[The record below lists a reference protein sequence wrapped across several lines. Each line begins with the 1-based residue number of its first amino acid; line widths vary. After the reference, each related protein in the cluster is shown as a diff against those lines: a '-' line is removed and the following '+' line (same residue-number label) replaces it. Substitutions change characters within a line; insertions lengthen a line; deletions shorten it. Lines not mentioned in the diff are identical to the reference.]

1 MRGGSALLTF
11 VAGLTLALTLA
22 VGPALGR
29 PKPAASRASAPKPA
43 ATVNI
48 DNKRPVALLNFEIV
62 MAGKDTKPE
71 VIVGKLEKPLPPGG
85 ATSFPLVGAEG
96 CAFMA
101 RWSFEDIKDSGDV
114 DLCNDAHIVL
124 VD

>member
-1 MRGGSALLTF
+1 MIMAI
-11 VAGLTLALTLA
+11 
-22 VGPALGR
+22 GPALGR
-29 PKPAASRASAPKPA
+29 PKARPPRPAAPKLA
-43 ATVNI
+43 AAVNI
-48 DNKRPVALLNFEIV
+48 ENKRPVPLLSFEIV
-62 MAGKDTKPE
+62 MAGKDKAQE

-85 ATSFPLVGAEG
+85 AASFPLDGAQG
-96 CAFMA
+96 CAFLA

>member
-1 MRGGSALLTF
+1 MPGGRAHSAF
-11 VAGLTLALTLA
+11 VAGTVVAMLAA
-22 VGPALGR
+22 HGPAQAR
-29 PKPAASRASAPKPA
+29 PKSGQSRAAAPKPA

-48 DNKRPVALLNFEIV
+48 ENKRPVPLLSFEIV
-62 MAGKDTKPE
+62 TPGKDKEPE
-71 VIVGKLEKPLPPGG
+71 VIVGKLEKPLPPG
-85 ATSFPLVGAEG
+85 ASASFPLEGAQG
-96 CAFMA
+96 CAFLA

>member
-1 MRGGSALLTF
+1 MSGGSVRIIFA
-11 VAGLTLALTLA
+11 AGLVLATI
-22 VGPALGR
+22 PATVPTMAR
-29 PKPAASRASAPKPA
+29 PRPSPSRPPVPKTAAA
-43 ATVNI
+43 VNI
-48 DNKRPVALLNFEIV
+48 DNKRPVALLSFEIV

-96 CAFMA
+96 CAFLA
-101 RWSFEDIKDSGDV
+101 RWSFEDIKDSGDI

>member
-1 MRGGSALLTF
+1 MFGGSAQI
-11 VAGLTLALTLA
+11 VAAVALSLALLPAT
-22 VGPALGR
+22 GPALGR
-29 PKPAASRASAPKPA
+29 PRPAPSRSAAPKPA

-48 DNKRPVALLNFEIV
+48 DNKRPVALLSFEIV

-85 ATSFPLVGAEG
+85 ATSFPLVGAQG
-96 CAFMA
+96 CAFLV
-101 RWSFEDIKDSGDV
+101 RWSFEDIKDSGDI

>member
-1 MRGGSALLTF
+1 MRGGSAQFIF
-11 VAGLTLALTLA
+11 VAGLLLALTPA
-22 VGPALGR
+22 NGPAMAR
-29 PKPAASRASAPKPA
+29 PKPAASRAMAPKPSPM
-43 ATVNI
+43 VNV
-48 DNKRPVALLNFEIV
+48 DNKRPVALLSFEIV
-62 MAGKDTKPE
+62 MAGKDMKPE

-85 ATSFPLVGAEG
+85 ATSFPLVGAQG
-96 CAFMA
+96 CAFLA